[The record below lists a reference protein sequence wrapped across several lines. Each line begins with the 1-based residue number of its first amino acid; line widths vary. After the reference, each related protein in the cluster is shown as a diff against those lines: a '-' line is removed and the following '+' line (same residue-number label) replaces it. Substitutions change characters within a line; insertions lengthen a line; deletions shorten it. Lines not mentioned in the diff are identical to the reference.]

1 MSISSE
7 VPRRVSLTASAGQV
21 LFNFT
26 NVLILEADDLD
37 VYQNG
42 VLLNIG
48 PDYSVSLNGDAPS
61 DGTVTLAVGASSGDS
76 IVIESQIQI
85 TQPTVYNPGTAF
97 PAQSHE
103 EALDRQAIIS
113 SDIAQ
118 RLRRVPLWD
127 AVNNLNTELHLNWSK
142 LDFPSLT
149 EPKIPIYDPVSQ
161 TVLWGDVE
169 DLGVVDFSA
178 ITGTLDISGADPRIL
193 PITVGTDARTLSQH
207 LGDWVKT
214 CDYGLLGDDVT
225 DDTLAFQAALDAAED
240 RILLVCKPDVA
251 YRVGPL
257 FVRNRTTLWFEPGV
271 VIHARG
277 SLGVNDRLLNI
288 TDVDDVVIHGNMA
301 LLDMEGQFTTGEQR
315 HGVFARGTTRLRI
328 HNFHAKGC
336 GGDGFYLGN
345 GPLQDWCEDTE
356 LRGCVA
362 TENRRQGLSIV
373 SVDKCLV
380 QGGVYQRTGK
390 GPAGGTSPMSGI
402 DIEANTSADR
412 IRGVRIS
419 DVLTYDNASN
429 GIVFPGIPFNDD
441 VGPIE
446 VSIENHHSLEDL
458 VGFQAN
464 ILDNSVTLTE
474 GWVRY
479 NNGHVYRSTAGSI
492 IVRNWDAD
500 GGVRVEINNPVVI
513 NTNVQASGSAKF
525 GAAIQVIKEIGDLG
539 SAPLGNVVIN
549 NPVLRDTRATGLMQS
564 GIYIEDADGN
574 DAKNIEIN
582 NPNIW
587 WADATFMGAFNGIR
601 FNGAGTINDPN
612 RNLVRA
618 QTFGAPLGESTGWVL
633 FTNEGAVAS
642 VIMDLNTTY
651 RVGYPDLIFEVV
663 EPVQFGV
670 RVDGTERLLPLG
682 GDGGVILSQS
692 PGSRVRLRKTSA
704 TQWAVVEKSGW
715 WEYQPASIET
725 DSVSHTGDTVET
737 TLETFSLKANQLFG
751 GSKVILHAYGFIGGA
766 NSVKTLRWRLGA
778 SVITAI
784 VTAITPGDFTFH
796 GEIDV
801 STTTSQRV
809 NGWAIGP
816 NQGESDSNS
825 ATLAEDLTTA
835 LDIDLTIQLADA
847 ADSISV
853 ISASCE
859 IVQRKFK

>member
-1 MSISSE
+1 M
-7 VPRRVSLTASAGQV
+7 
-21 LFNFT
+21 
-26 NVLILEADDLD
+26 EADDLD

-42 VLLNIG
+42 VLLNVG
-48 PDYSVSLNGDAPS
+48 PDYSVALTGDPPS
-61 DGTVTLAVGASSGDS
+61 DGTVTLAVGAAAGDT

-85 TQPTVYNPGTAF
+85 TQPSVYNPGTAF

-103 EALDRQAIIS
+103 EALDRQTLIS

-193 PITVGTDARTLSQH
+193 DITVGTEARDLSEH

-214 CDYGLLGDDVT
+214 CDYGLLGDDVA
-225 DDTLAFQAALDAAED
+225 DDTVAFQAALDAAED

-277 SLGVNDRLLNI
+277 SLGTFERLLNI
-288 TDVDDVVIHGNMA
+288 DDVSDVTIHGNMA

-315 HGVFARGTTRLRI
+315 HGVFMRGTTRVRI

-336 GGDGFYLGN
+336 GGDGFYIGN
-345 GPLQDWCEDTE
+345 GTVQDWCQDTE

-373 SVDKCLV
+373 SADQCLI
-380 QGGVYQRTGK
+380 QGGVYQSTGK

-402 DIEANTSADR
+402 DCEANTPTDR
-412 IRGVRIS
+412 MRGIRIS
-419 DVLTYDNASN
+419 DVVTYDNASN
-429 GIVFPGIPFNDD
+429 GIVFPGIAYNDD

-446 VSIENHHSLEDL
+446 VTIENHYSLEDL

-479 NNGHVYRSTAGSI
+479 NNGHIYRSTAGSI

-500 GGVRVEINNPVVI
+500 GGVRVEINNPTVV
-513 NTNVQASGSAKF
+513 NCNVQASTSDKF
-525 GAAIQVIKEIGDLG
+525 GAAIQVIKEAGDLG
-539 SAPLGNVVIN
+539 THALGNVVIN
-549 NPVLRDTRATGLMQS
+549 NPVLRDTRATGLMET
-564 GIYIEDADGN
+564 GIYIEDADGD
-574 DAKNIEIN
+574 DARNIEIN
-582 NPNIW
+582 NPDIF
-587 WADATFMGAFNGIR
+587 WADASFVGAFNAIR
-601 FNGAGTINDPN
+601 FNGAGIINDPG
-612 RNLVRA
+612 RKIVRA
-618 QTFGAPLGESTGWVL
+618 QTAGTPLGESTGWVQW
-633 FTNEGAVAS
+633 TNEGAVVS
-642 VIMDLNTTY
+642 VIIDLNTTY
-651 RVGYPDLIFEVV
+651 RVGYPDLIFEVI

-682 GDGGVILSQS
+682 GDGGTLLSQT
-692 PGSRVRLRKTSA
+692 PGSRVRLRKTDTA
-704 TQWAVVEKSGW
+704 EWTVFEKTDGW
-715 WEYQPASIET
+715 VWQPDAIET
-725 DSVSHTGDTVET
+725 DSTTHTGDTLET
-737 TLETFSLKANQLFG
+737 TIETFSLKANQL
-751 GSKVILHAYGFIGGA
+751 SAGA
-766 NSVKTLRWRLGA
+766 QVRLRWYGSFAVGTAPCTWFIKLGT
-778 SVITAI
+778 SDVLNLTGTAT
-784 VTAITPGDFTFH
+784 VGNWRVEAW
-796 GEIDV
+796 IDPQNL
-801 STTTSQRV
+801 TSQRV
-809 NGWAIGP
+809 SGMLVGPAIGDA
-816 NQGESDSNS
+816 GAFS
-825 ATLAEDLTTA
+825 ATIAEDLTTA
-835 LDIDLTIQLADA
+835 LDIDFNVQLANA
-847 ADSISV
+847 GDSVTTIG
-853 ISASCE
+853 AECE